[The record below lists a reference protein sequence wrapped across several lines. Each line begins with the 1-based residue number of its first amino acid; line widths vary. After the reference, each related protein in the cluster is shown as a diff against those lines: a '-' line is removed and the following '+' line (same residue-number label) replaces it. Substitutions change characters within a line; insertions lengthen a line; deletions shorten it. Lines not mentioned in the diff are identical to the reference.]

1 MKKENNFAKKNMKLD
16 RVAMGMALTLTVT
29 SIPGVNVVLEKP
41 VVVSADEN
49 SAYDFKYDG
58 YRYNCKIIDATNKY
72 VSIVY
77 YGGNDSGTLTIPSTV
92 TDNGVTYTVTEI
104 GILAFGTGSSGD
116 DAGIKLTK
124 IIIPETVTAIDESAF
139 ANLPT
144 IKEIN
149 IPGSVKRISSD
160 AFSGC
165 RGLTK
170 VTIGEGVEE
179 IGSMAFGDCTSLAS
193 INLPS
198 TIKTIENSAFSG
210 MTSLASITIP
220 SKVTTITNS
229 LFKGDIGLKTVN
241 LPDNLTTIES
251 YAFDSTGLTSVT
263 LPSKVT
269 QIGSGAFS
277 GCASL
282 ESATIKGTATDIPSN
297 LFLECENLT
306 SVSFAGNISTIGAG
320 AFKNCAKLSSLT
332 LGTKNMM
339 SGNFEFPNTLTSIG
353 SSAFNGCNSI
363 NTIVMPSSITDMSKI
378 GKDAFSRMSGLTKV
392 TIGSGVKA
400 VPGEK
405 FEYNSKL
412 STIIIPSG
420 VTSIADYAFYD
431 CTAVKNL
438 TLPKS
443 LTSISEYAFTEDE
456 SVITLSAI
464 NYEGTATQYNT
475 LKTNSAS
482 FPWLKNTSITPT
494 YNYDMSNIGG
504 GDTTVAVT
512 GVTLNKTELTLTEGE
527 TSTLAPTIAPT
538 NATNKSV
545 SWTSSKPEVATVDA
559 EGKVTAV
566 AAGDAIITVTTADEE
581 KTATCAVTVTAKT
594 TEIENFVDRLY
605 TNLLKQSVNAT
616 EKASF
621 VKSLSTNET
630 TAAQVVA
637 DFALNGSIAEI
648 SNEDFVSRMYSAVFN
663 RNADEGKK
671 HYENL
676 LNNGMSRKIVIQ
688 KFTESQEFANICAS
702 CGMPQGKFQSEE
714 NRDSNIDVTSFV
726 NNLYLTI
733 LGRTPDI
740 LEETP
745 NLSGIN
751 CFTGTLLKHASTD
764 GIIKEFILGAEY
776 TSKNYT
782 NEEFIIACFR
792 GILGRTETTIDKI
805 DGGKL
810 FLDTLN
816 AKIKTREGIVGSPLD
831 SEEINKLREEIVDSL
846 LDSEEYENRLYKYGL
861 NK

>member
-58 YRYNCKIIDATNKY
+58 YRYNCKIIDTTNKY

-92 TDNGVTYTVTEI
+92 TNNGVTYTVTEI

-320 AFKNCAKLSSLT
+320 AFKNCAKLSSLK
-332 LGTKNMM
+332 LGTKNMK

-405 FEYNSKL
+405 FEYNSEL

-504 GDTTVAVT
+504 GDTTVSVT
-512 GVTLNKTELTLTEGE
+512 GVSLDKAAVELTEGD
-527 TSTLAPTIAPT
+527 TTTLTATVAPD
-538 NATNKSV
+538 NATNTDV
-545 SWTSSKPEVATVDA
+545 TWSSNNPSVATVDA

-566 AAGDAIITVTTADEE
+566 AAGNAIITVKTEDEE
-581 KTATCAVTVTAKT
+581 MTATCAVTVTAKT

-605 TNLLKQSVNAT
+605 TILLNQSVNAT
-616 EKASF
+616 EKASL
-621 VKSLSTNET
+621 VNSLSAQTT
-630 TAAQVVA
+630 TAADAVA
-637 DFALNGSIAEI
+637 KFALSDSIDDI
-648 SNEDFVSRMYSAVFN
+648 SNAEFVSRMYRAVFN
-663 RNADEGKK
+663 RDADDGGRVNWET
-671 HYENL
+671 HL
-676 LNNGMSRKIVIQ
+676 DNGMSRKIVIQ
-688 KFTESQEFANICAS
+688 KFTESDEFINICAS
-702 CGMPQGKFQSEE
+702 CGMTQGKFQSDEI
-714 NRDSNIDVTSFV
+714 RDSNIYVTSFV

-733 LGRTPDI
+733 LWRTPDAG
-740 LEETP
+740 
-745 NLSGIN
+745 GIN
-751 CFTGTLLKHASTD
+751 NFVAALKNHASTD
-764 GIIKEFILGAEY
+764 KIIKEFILGAEC

-782 NEEFIIACFR
+782 NEEFIIACFG
-792 GILGRTETTIDKI
+792 GILGRTGPSADKI
-805 DGGKL
+805 NGGGGRL

-816 AKIKTREGIVGSPLD
+816 AGGLTREGVV
-831 SEEINKLREEIVDSL
+831 NSL
-846 LDSEEYENRLYKYGL
+846 LNSEEYKNRLNAIGL
-861 NK
+861 TK